1 MRSLLVALLLA
12 PCVTF
17 AQTGGGYDLT
27 HNTIDGGGG
36 RAAGGIYVI
45 DATIGQP
52 DAAGAAGGSFVL
64 RGGFWGGL
72 VPAAT
77 PVLTATATSAPTRTA
92 TVSTPVTT
100 APPTT
105 TATAPPT
112 PMATATVAPTGS
124 ATAIDATRTPM
135 ASPTPSTTVTPGGG
149 CPGDCDDGGS
159 VTVDELITGVSI
171 ALGTIDLEQCQVFD
185 LDAGGTV
192 TVDELIA
199 AIDSALNGCR

>member
-52 DAAGAAGGSFVL
+52 DAGSAAGGSYVL

-72 VPAAT
+72 VSGTT
-77 PVLTATATSAPTRTA
+77 PVPTATVTPASTLTA
-92 TVSTPVTT
+92 TVSTPT
-100 APPTT
+100 ATARPTS
-105 TATAPPT
+105 TATAPSTPIATATVLPTASATVIAATPT
-112 PMATATVAPTGS
+112 PMAT
-124 ATAIDATRTPM
+124 
-135 ASPTPSTTVTPGGG
+135 PTPSPTVTPGD
-149 CPGDCDDGGS
+149 CAGDCDDGGS
-159 VTVDELITGVSI
+159 VTIDEVITGVNI
-171 ALGTIDLEQCQVFD
+171 ALETIDLGQCPIFD
-185 LDAGGTV
+185 TDDSGTV

-199 AIDSALNGCR
+199 AIKNALNGCH